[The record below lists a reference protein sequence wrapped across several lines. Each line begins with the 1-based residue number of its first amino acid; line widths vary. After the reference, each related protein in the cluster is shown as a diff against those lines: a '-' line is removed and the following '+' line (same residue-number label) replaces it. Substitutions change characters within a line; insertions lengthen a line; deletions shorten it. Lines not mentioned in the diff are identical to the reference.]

1 MLSEDQRT
9 PPASKPALTRDR
21 RIGYRVRIT
30 DLAWTWEV
38 PRARTRLTI
47 GPTRLVLQEA
57 KVVNL
62 SVTGAG
68 LLARHNKAVHPGIR
82 LAFLVGETT
91 GVVQVRQ
98 VRATYE
104 ENSSYYGVRFVVLD
118 DELRRMLYDLVAH
131 DRRHLDPVW
140 TSSR

>member
-1 MLSEDQRT
+1 MLSEDQVT
-9 PPASKPALTRDR
+9 SPASKTALQRDR
-21 RIGYRVRIT
+21 RIGQRVRIT

-38 PRARTRLTI
+38 PKARTRLTI

-57 KVVNL
+57 RVVNL

-68 LLARHNKAVHPGIR
+68 LLAHHNKALHPGVR
-82 LAFLVGETT
+82 LAFLVGQAT

-98 VRATYE
+98 VRSTFD

-118 DELRRMLYDLVAH
+118 DELRRVLYDLVAH
-131 DRRHLDPVW
+131 DRRHLDSAW